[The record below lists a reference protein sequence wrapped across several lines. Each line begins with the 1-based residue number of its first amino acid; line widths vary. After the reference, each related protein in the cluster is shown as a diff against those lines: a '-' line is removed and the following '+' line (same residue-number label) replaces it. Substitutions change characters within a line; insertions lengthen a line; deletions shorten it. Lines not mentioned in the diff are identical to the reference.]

1 MMTNSYSLQGK
12 IALVTG
18 GSRGI
23 GAAIALELG
32 RAGAQVGVNYCRSP
46 EHADRVCDEIRK
58 TGAKAI
64 PLAADVASVDAIHQM
79 FDQIEAQL
87 GPVDILVNN
96 AGIEPRHPVEEFDEA
111 TYDAVLDTNLKGA
124 FFCAQRALPS
134 MKAKGWGRIINVT
147 SVHEEQPFPPCSVY
161 SLSKAGLWMLTRELA
176 TVYSRF
182 GITVNSLAPGAIRTD
197 LNRHALADPQYEARV
212 NSLIPAGWI
221 ADPTDVA
228 SSAVFLASDAA
239 RYVTGA
245 SLRVDG
251 GLSL

>member
-1 MMTNSYSLQGK
+1 MEKTCSLQGK
-12 IALVTG
+12 IVLVTG

-23 GAAIALELG
+23 GAAIALELA
-32 RAGAQVGVNYCRSP
+32 RAGADVGVNYCRSP
-46 EHADRVCDEIRK
+46 EHAQRVCDQIREAGK
-58 TGAKAI
+58 RAI
-64 PLAADVASVDAIHQM
+64 PLAADVASVDAIRQM

-96 AGIEPRHPVEEFDEA
+96 AGIEPRHPFDTFDEA
-111 TYDAVLDTNLKGA
+111 TYDAVMDTNLKGA
-124 FFCAQRALPS
+124 FFCAQRAMPG

-147 SVHEEQPFPPCSVY
+147 SVHEEVPFPPCSVY

-176 TVYSRF
+176 NLYSRF

-197 LNRHALADPQYEARV
+197 LNRHALSDPQYEARV
-212 NSLIPAGWI
+212 VEKIPAACI
-221 ADPTDVA
+221 AEPADVA
-228 SSAVFLASDAA
+228 ESAVFLASDAA